1 MKRNRELYGTDNIPF
16 SAAMP
21 SDSLLFVS
29 GQGGFNPDDR
39 DAELGGIEIQTERT
53 VENIRKILAQW
64 GLTLADVLKVNVFLT
79 DRKHY
84 ETFNQVYSRLF
95 PQPYPARTLVYC
107 ELNFGLL
114 VEIDV
119 IARRRQE
126 R

>member
-1 MKRNRELYGTDNIPF
+1 MKRNRDLYGTENIPF
-16 SAAMP
+16 SAAVP

-29 GQGGFNPDDR
+29 GQGGFDPDDE

-53 VENIRKILAQW
+53 VENIRNILAQW

-79 DRKHY
+79 DRTHY
-84 ETFNQVYSRLF
+84 EPFNRVYARLF

-119 IARRRQE
+119 IARRRPE